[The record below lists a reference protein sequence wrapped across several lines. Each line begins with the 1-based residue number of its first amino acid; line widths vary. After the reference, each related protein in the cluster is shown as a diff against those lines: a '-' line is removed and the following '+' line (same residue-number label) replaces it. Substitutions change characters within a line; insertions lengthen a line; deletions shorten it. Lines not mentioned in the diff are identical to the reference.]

1 MRGFLAWAWSP
12 QNVPASTLNNYDI
25 GPSDPALGV
34 LAAGPDDDFAWSR
47 TFLDPDAEDI
57 DFLGYSVDYHGS
69 GYVVGAPF
77 ETWEEI
83 ARAPSSYSGRTSRCG

>member
-1 MRGFLAWAWSP
+1 MGVSP

-77 ETWEEI
+77 ENTGGD
-83 ARAPSSYSGRTSRCG
+83 RAGSVFVFRPDSRCG